1 MLRYNESMVE
11 DKNKNMLKYSFA
23 KSIVELKL
31 LANRIAEGKGKGAGV
46 FTVKYQMLYIILEC
60 GQTSPQEIIKQLN
73 MAKSNLALLAKKMMS
88 EGLIVS
94 TKEVSN
100 KKQIYY
106 MITEKGKKELE
117 IKMKAID
124 NVYSSDSKDLLKH
137 LSKTV
142 DSLKKVK

>member
-1 MLRYNESMVE
+1 MVE